1 MKYLTDF
8 ETKAAYDAVKKD
20 LPKPQV
26 ALTRDDYK
34 VHFKPN
40 KVGPEYDKEY
50 FTIVAKEDGK
60 VTFKYGVKKIPPTL
74 NSTNSGLKNASLPFT
89 SISYSLNDGAWE
101 TTEYNQ
107 QGGNT
112 IEVSVS
118 SGDKLRWK
126 GINHTLATQLGG
138 TSYFTSNCLVDVEG
152 NIMSLLFDDEFIGET
167 NLEGRDGAFAV
178 LFCNMD
184 NSDEILQ
191 VVSAENLM
199 LPATTLASDCYSNMF
214 HDCTSLT
221 KAPTVLPATTLT
233 EGCYY
238 AMFAN
243 CTSLTEAPQLLA
255 TTLASDCYGYMFFDC
270 TSLNHIECL
279 ATDISATNCTD
290 NWVNGVAENGTFI
303 RDENTLWLR
312 GESGIPNGWDV
323 EPPLLLPPPDADEP
337 IY

>member
-8 ETKAAYDAVKKD
+8 ETKAAYDAAKKD
-20 LPKPQV
+20 LPKPQI
-26 ALTRDDYK
+26 ALVRDTYN
-34 VHFKPN
+34 VHFAPK

-50 FTIVAKEDGK
+50 FTIIAKEDGK

-118 SGDKLRWK
+118 SGDKVRWK
-126 GINHTLATQLGG
+126 GINHTLATPLGG
-138 TSYFTSNCLVDVEG
+138 TSYFTSDCPVDVEG

-167 NLEGRDGAFAV
+167 NLEGRDGAFAG

-184 NSDEILQ
+184 NYEETLR

-199 LPATTLASDCYSNMF
+199 LPATTLASDCYNSMF
-214 HDCTSLT
+214 ANCASLT
-221 KAPTVLPATTLT
+221 TALELPATTLADS
-233 EGCYY
+233 CYY

-255 TTLASDCYGYMFFDC
+255 TTLTDNCYAGMFDGC

-279 ATDISATNCTD
+279 ATSRSGKNCTD

-323 EPPLLLPPPDADEP
+323 EPPLLPLPDADA
-337 IY
+337 